1 MKHQIVQI
9 LNLHLVADNTVAKFV
24 QILCFAVSIFVLT
37 LSLWKLACL
46 DLTEA
51 QLFFGVL
58 LSSIMPIL
66 LIVLGILMPLAIAPK
81 SPR

>member
-1 MKHQIVQI
+1 MKHQIIPI

-24 QILCFAVSIFVLT
+24 QILCFAVSILVLT
-37 LSLWKLACL
+37 LSLWKLARL

-58 LSSIMPIL
+58 LSAIMPML
-66 LIVLGILMPLAIAPK
+66 FIVLGILIPLAVAPK
-81 SPR
+81 NAK

>member
-1 MKHQIVQI
+1 MKHQIIPI

-24 QILCFAVSIFVLT
+24 QILCFAVSILVLT
-37 LSLWKLACL
+37 LSLWKLARL

-58 LSSIMPIL
+58 LSAIMPML
-66 LIVLGILMPLAIAPK
+66 FIVLGILIPLAVAPK
-81 SPR
+81 NDK